1 MFETVLSFIDENLE
15 AIRWGS
21 SIGVFAIGTVS
32 AIIYAIVV
40 KDSDYVLGLELEPVG
55 RTIFFVVMSFVMAG
69 ITWHI
74 WFLVIPALLVGVI
87 IWCIRLYLDHR
98 IYQRSQTRHQN

>member
-1 MFETVLSFIDENLE
+1 MIEAVLAFVNENLE

-21 SIGVFAIGTVS
+21 SIGVFAIGTIA

-55 RTIFFVVMSFVMAG
+55 RTIFFVVMSFVVAG

-74 WFLVIPALLVGVI
+74 WFLVVPGLLVGAVV
-87 IWCIRLYLDHR
+87 WCIRLYLDHR
-98 IYQRSQTRHQN
+98 ICKKAQTRHPS